1 MSFIVYLKTL
11 FVYCTNFNY
20 SLIMKKYEI
29 CYLGG
34 RYGMKRSYK
43 FKITQIEQTAEE
55 DPSGLILL
63 TEEDFPVPPT
73 LTFGKCPIKNLQIG
87 DYLTVES
94 EDDKLY
100 TNFQRC
106 LAPYNP
112 LDTKLIRKASAEE
125 TAKMLEKRAITASH
139 LTTKDTEFYIVK
151 LKNAMSEL
159 SITQRRAFAL
169 YVHQTLL
176 K

>member
-1 MSFIVYLKTL
+1 
-11 FVYCTNFNY
+11 
-20 SLIMKKYEI
+20 MKKYEI

-43 FKITQIEQTAEE
+43 FRITQITEID
-55 DPSGLILL
+55 DPYLPGLILQ
-63 TEEDFPVPPT
+63 EKDFPVPPT

-87 DYLTVES
+87 DYLTVETRDEIVFTDFARIFS
-94 EDDKLY
+94 PEK
-100 TNFQRC
+100 
-106 LAPYNP
+106 P

-125 TAKMLEKRAITASH
+125 TSKMLEKRAVTASH

-151 LKNAMSEL
+151 LKNAISGL
-159 SITQRRAFAL
+159 SLSQRRAFAL

>member
-1 MSFIVYLKTL
+1 
-11 FVYCTNFNY
+11 
-20 SLIMKKYEI
+20 MKKYEI

-43 FKITQIEQTAEE
+43 FKITQIT
-55 DPSGLILL
+55 DNIGTYLPGYIL
-63 TEEDFPVPPT
+63 TEDKFPSPPT
-73 LTFGKCPIKNLQIG
+73 LTFGKCPINKLQIG
-87 DYLTVES
+87 DYLTVET
-94 EDDKLY
+94 EDEKLY

-106 LAPYNP
+106 LHPDKP

-125 TAKMLEKRAITASH
+125 TAKMLERRAVTASR

-151 LKNAMSEL
+151 LKNAMSGL
-159 SITQRRAFAL
+159 SLPQRRAFAL